1 MSSPDLTPI
10 TETPSFVNEGE
21 EMSLEVFLRYF
32 VADVLPYAVVLGS
45 VLLKFPQILKILQHR
60 SADGISLASVYF
72 EMTAYVITT
81 SWGIAQAL
89 NFKDYGENMLIMGE
103 VACLLLLVGYLQRSM
118 SWALLVFIFEAV
130 ALVVMSSGFLPRIF
144 HEWLLG
150 LQIFL
155 GMSSRVPQIMM
166 NYRNQSTGHVS
177 FLTYYLAMVGGIARL
192 LTTFHNVS
200 VEKGKYVML
209 MQFGVAVGLN
219 ATILLQILAYREL
232 TRKKLDQQK
241 LEKTLE
247 KDKKR
252 E

>member
-1 MSSPDLTPI
+1 
-10 TETPSFVNEGE
+10 
-21 EMSLEVFLRYF
+21 
-32 VADVLPYAVVLGS
+32 
-45 VLLKFPQILKILQHR
+45 
-60 SADGISLASVYF
+60 
-72 EMTAYVITT
+72 
-81 SWGIAQAL
+81 
-89 NFKDYGENMLIMGE
+89 
-103 VACLLLLVGYLQRSM
+103 
-118 SWALLVFIFEAV
+118 
-130 ALVVMSSGFLPRIF
+130 MSSGFLPRIF
-144 HEWLLG
+144 HELLLG

-155 GMSSRVPQIMM
+155 GMSSRVPQIIM

-232 TRKKLDQQK
+232 TRKKLDQQN